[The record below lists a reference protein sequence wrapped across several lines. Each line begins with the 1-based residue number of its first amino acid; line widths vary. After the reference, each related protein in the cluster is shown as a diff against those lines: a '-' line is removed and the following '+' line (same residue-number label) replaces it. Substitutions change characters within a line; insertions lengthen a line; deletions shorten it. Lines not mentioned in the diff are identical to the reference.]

1 MNRVL
6 RPPGTPCLAPALI
19 PVLILALMLL
29 LSACSLTPPV
39 SPTPPLAAA
48 TTADT
53 LKSQLTF
60 QPDDG
65 EARTLIAFIRIT
77 PEQLRAVLVTPYGQ
91 RLTTLVRDTEGA
103 RFEAGDAPGE
113 SPLPIPPQWLA
124 SRLEWSLWP
133 LEALRRSFAG
143 SAWQVVDSTTARAI
157 TYRGE
162 LAARITPVPD
172 REHPTT
178 LTLDDRQGGY
188 QLTIAPMQGDGD
200 RDGDSNDEP
209 QNDERENAEP

>member
-1 MNRVL
+1 MRQWRVGAL
-6 RPPGTPCLAPALI
+6 LCLTLGL
-19 PVLILALMLL
+19 VLVV
-29 LSACSLTPPV
+29 SGCSLTPPV

-60 QPDDG
+60 QPGEG

-77 PEQLRAVLVTPYGQ
+77 PAQLRAVLVTPYGQ
-91 RLTTLVRDTEGA
+91 RLTTLVRDADGA

-124 SRLEWSLWP
+124 ARLEWSLWP
-133 LEALRRSFAG
+133 LDALRHAFAG
-143 SAWQVVDSTTARAI
+143 SAWQVADSATSRDI
-157 TYRGE
+157 SYHGE

-172 REHPTT
+172 RDHPAT
-178 LTLDDRQGGY
+178 LTLNDRQGNY
-188 QLTIAPMQGDGD
+188 RLTIAPMQ
-200 RDGDSNDEP
+200 DSGESENDEP
-209 QNDERENAEP
+209 GNDKQENAEP

>member
-1 MNRVL
+1 MNRVV
-6 RPPGTPCLAPALI
+6 RPPGMPCLG
-19 PVLILALMLL
+19 PVLILVLMLA

-48 TTADT
+48 ATADT

-65 EARTLIAFIRIT
+65 EASTLIAFIRIT

-133 LEALRRSFAG
+133 LGALRRSFEG
-143 SAWQVVDSTTARAI
+143 SAWQVADSKTGRTI

-162 LAARITPVPD
+162 LTARITPVPD

-188 QLTIAPMQGDGD
+188 QLTIAPMQGSGE
-200 RDGDSNDEP
+200 SENNEPKSDEP
-209 QNDERENAEP
+209 ANDKQENAKP

>member
-1 MNRVL
+1 MTPRSSAGL
-6 RPPGTPCLAPALI
+6 RWCPGLGRA
-19 PVLILALMLL
+19 VGLALGLAL
-29 LSACSLTPPV
+29 PLSACSLTPPV

-48 TTADT
+48 ATTDT
-53 LKSQLTF
+53 LKSLLTF

-77 PEQLRAVLVTPYGQ
+77 PAQLRAVLVSPYGQ
-91 RLTTLVRDTEGA
+91 RLTTLVRDAGGA

-133 LEALRRSFAG
+133 LDALHRSFEG
-143 SAWQVVDSTTARAI
+143 SAWQVVDSATSRDI
-157 TYRGE
+157 RYHGE

-172 REHPTT
+172 RDNPRT

-188 QLTIAPMQGDGD
+188 QLTIAPMQE
-200 RDGDSNDEP
+200 DE
-209 QNDERENAEP
+209 QENAEP